1 MSRSISI
8 NLVVRPGDKGDVIA
22 CRGCG
27 HALAPPGAPW
37 KRHAAMRELSMN
49 GAGGAAY
56 TGAPESLLRQFSC
69 PGCGALL
76 DSEMALPGEPFL
88 DDLVRV

>member
-1 MSRSISI
+1 MSRPIAA
-8 NLVVRPGDKGDVIA
+8 NLEIRSTGKGDHIA

-27 HALAPPGAPW
+27 HALAPAGQPW
-37 KRHAAMRELSMN
+37 KRQAI
-49 GAGGAAY
+49 
-56 TGAPESLLRQFSC
+56 LRQFGC

-88 DDLVRV
+88 DDIVRA